1 MTHRTINRRRLVA
14 GSGIAVS
21 GLALGRPSSTYAMPQ
36 VARSFRRAQGDPVKL
51 QFAHMNSWN
60 AEWTADLDT
69 MVSDWNAA
77 NADIQVEVI
86 KWTWDTYFATMTAA
100 IGAGEAPD
108 VMNIGWGEV
117 VLIGRQHLLDLA
129 TLVSA
134 ETIASFNEASFK
146 SCKYGDAIYG
156 LPVFEQM
163 NQVLYYR
170 DDFAQ
175 EAGVTFE
182 GDTLTWEG
190 LVEAATAL
198 QAEGRS
204 GLGVSARGR
213 GIVEPFAP
221 IQYQNES
228 RMVVQEGDAWVPTFD
243 SEESRVAGQYFVD
256 LWTTHGVVNANN
268 LEKGYTELVN
278 DLGLGTTAM
287 FHGVTQNYF
296 ALTQTYPD
304 LADVIK
310 IAPPQ
315 TNTVTSTI
323 GGAFSMSV
331 FKYTENP
338 EAAVKFV
345 EWATAADQL
354 TNYWL
359 PKGQVLSPNPNVP
372 SPGMPDEIAARMAEY
387 QAVQDVF
394 PFATQWETVRER
406 VLAPRLAQLV
416 SGQGDF
422 DSTWSDIQ
430 SEAEM
435 TLRNSE

>member
-1 MTHRTINRRRLVA
+1 MIHRPFTRRRLMT
-14 GSGIAVS
+14 GSGVAAA
-21 GLALGRPSSTYAMPQ
+21 GLVLGRPSSTFAMPQ
-36 VARSFRRAQGDPVKL
+36 VSRSFRRAQGDPVKL
-51 QFAHMNSWN
+51 KFAHMNSWN
-60 AEWTADLDT
+60 AEWAADLDT
-69 MVSDWNAA
+69 MVADWNAA
-77 NADIQVEVI
+77 NPDIQVEVI

-100 IGAGEAPD
+100 IGADEAPD

-117 VLIGRQHLLDLA
+117 VLIGRQHLLDL
-129 TLVSA
+129 TGLVSD
-134 ETIASFNEASFK
+134 ETLGTFSESSFR
-146 SCKYGDAIYG
+146 SCRYGDELYG

-182 GDTLTWEG
+182 GDTLSWEG
-190 LVEAATAL
+190 MVEAATAM
-198 QAEGRS
+198 QTDGRS
-204 GLGVSARGR
+204 GLGVSGKGR

-228 RMVVQEGDAWVPTFD
+228 RMVVHEGDSWVPTFD
-243 SEESRVAGQYFVD
+243 SEESRLAGQYFVD
-256 LWTTHGVVNANN
+256 LWTTDGVVNANN

-296 ALTQTYPD
+296 ALVQTYPD

-315 TNTVTSTI
+315 TNAVTSTI

-331 FKYTENP
+331 FKYSENP
-338 EAAVKFV
+338 EAAVQFV
-345 EWATAADQL
+345 EWATGADAL
-354 TNYWL
+354 ANYWL
-359 PKGQVLSPNPNVP
+359 PKGQVLSPNPSVP
-372 SPGMPDEIAARMAEY
+372 SPGMPDDIAARMAEY

-406 VLAPRLAQLV
+406 VLSPRLAQLV

-435 TLRNSE
+435 TLRNSD

>member
-1 MTHRTINRRRLVA
+1 
-14 GSGIAVS
+14 
-21 GLALGRPSSTYAMPQ
+21 
-36 VARSFRRAQGDPVKL
+36 
-51 QFAHMNSWN
+51 
-60 AEWTADLDT
+60 
-69 MVSDWNAA
+69 
-77 NADIQVEVI
+77 
-86 KWTWDTYFATMTAA
+86 
-100 IGAGEAPD
+100 
-108 VMNIGWGEV
+108 MNIGWGEV

-129 TLVSA
+129 TMVSA

-175 EAGVTFE
+175 EAGVTFDSE
-182 GDTLTWEG
+182 TLTWEG
-190 LVEAATAL
+190 LVEAATAM

-204 GLGVSARGR
+204 GLGVSSRGR
-213 GIVEPFAP
+213 AIVEPFAP
-221 IQYQNES
+221 IQYQNGS
-228 RMVVQEGDAWVPTFD
+228 RMVVQDGDAWVPTFD
-243 SEESRVAGQYFVD
+243 TEESRAAGQWFVD

-296 ALTQTYPD
+296 ALVQTYPD

-315 TNTVTSTI
+315 TNTETSTI

-331 FKYTENP
+331 FKYSEHP
-338 EAAVKFV
+338 EEAVQFV

-359 PKGQVLSPNPNVP
+359 PKGQVLSPNPNVA

-406 VLAPRLAQLV
+406 VLSPRLAQLV